1 MDLLRIP
8 RRFRDLH
15 WPRPFRLP
23 PTKNQSLRKC
33 HQRCCECDNLAHE
46 GRLRPPDEGS
56 FIPLGWGLRW
66 WCHECVAKGRP
77 DCSGGC
83 RGKALL
89 RRWLVDLPHRHVPL
103 AQFEGQMFDFYL
115 PASRL
120 VIDVVSNPGLGC
132 DVQQRNRHRRDQ
144 VAARRGFLLLRVHPD
159 DPGLIEHVRQ
169 AVLKPRP
176 R

>member
-1 MDLLRIP
+1 MDLLKIP
-8 RRFRDLH
+8 RRFRYPY

-33 HQRCCECDNLAHE
+33 HQRCCACKNLTHD
-46 GRLRPPDEGS
+46 GRDRPPGKGE
-56 FIPLGWGLRW
+56 FIPIGKGLHW
-66 WCHECVAKGRP
+66 WCHECIAQGRP
-77 DCSGGC
+77 DCSRGC
-83 RGKALL
+83 PGKALL
-89 RRWLVDLPHRHVPL
+89 RRWLVELPHRHVPL
-103 AQFEGQMFDFYL
+103 AQFEGQLYDFYL

-120 VIDVVSNPGLGC
+120 LIDVERDPVPGSDRQKG
-132 DVQQRNRHRRDQ
+132 NRLRREQ

-169 AVLKPRP
+169 AVLMPRP

>member
-8 RRFRDLH
+8 RRFRDFH

-33 HQRCCECDNLAHE
+33 HQRCQACKNLGHE

-56 FIPLGWGLRW
+56 FIPLGMGLRW
-66 WCHECVAKGRP
+66 WCSECIAAGRP
-77 DCSGGC
+77 DCSRGC
-83 RGKALL
+83 GGKAKL
-89 RRWLVDLPHRHVPL
+89 RRWLVELPHRHVPL
-103 AQFEGQMFDFYL
+103 AQFEGQLYDFYL

-120 VIDVVSNPGLGC
+120 LIDVETDLGPGSER
-132 DVQQRNRHRRDQ
+132 QQRNRHRRDQ
-144 VAARRGFLLLRVHPD
+144 VAARRGFLLLRVHAD

-169 AVLKPRP
+169 AVLQPRP